1 MVEDSIKTTKDG
13 VSPLSIGST
22 VEGTVVAKDRSSL
35 YLDLGVYGTGVV
47 YGREFYEA
55 KELIKSLNI
64 NDKIRA
70 KVLDLE
76 NDDGYK
82 ELSLSAA
89 SREVGWGGLK
99 EKMAQGEI
107 FKIKVLGANKGGLLA
122 NVDGIA
128 AFLPVSQLAPEHYP
142 RIEDAEKQK
151 ILKELQKFIGKTL
164 EVKILD
170 IAPEESKLILSEK
183 ATKEEKVKEILKNF
197 KKGDVVDGEISGIAG
212 FGAFIKFPL
221 PSDLSADFVR
231 PKADSVEPKAEAR
244 RAEADAFLPA
254 ETLAKAGAKED
265 LPSSPQIE
273 GLIHISELDWQLVE
287 DPTEI
292 VKVGEKVQAQII
304 EINNNQVF
312 LSLKCLKNNPWQKI
326 EKKYK
331 KGDIIKGRV
340 IKLNPFGAFVEI
352 ISGDKKEGA
361 KVRGLCHISEFKTKT
376 KMEETLKVG
385 NEYDFEVAS
394 IDAKEYRISLKLS
407 KN

>member
-1 MVEDSIKTTKDG
+1 MKDSAKTTKDV
-13 VSPLSIGST
+13 VSLLSVGST
-22 VEGTVVAKDRSSL
+22 VEATVVAKDRSSL

-55 KELIKSLNI
+55 KDLIKGLNVG
-64 NDKIRA
+64 DKIRA

-76 NDDGYK
+76 NEDGYK

-99 EKMAQGEI
+99 EKMARNEI

-122 NVDGIA
+122 SVDGIA
-128 AFLPVSQLAPEHYP
+128 AFLPVSQLGPEHYP

-197 KKGDVVDGEISGIAG
+197 KKGDVVDGEISGIAD

-221 PSDLSADFVR
+221 PE
-231 PKADSVEPKAEAR
+231 DS
-244 RAEADAFLPA
+244 
-254 ETLAKAGAKED
+254 
-265 LPSSPQIE
+265 SCQIE

-292 VKVGEKVQAQII
+292 VKVGEKAQAQII

-312 LSLKCLKNNPWQKI
+312 LSLKTLKNNPWQKI

-385 NEYDFEVAS
+385 NEYDFEIAS
-394 IDAKEYRISLKLS
+394 IEAKEYRISLKLV
-407 KN
+407 KQK